1 MKNKIIA
8 GAVAAGVL
16 VLGGLLLKAGNEEET
31 RKAYDSFKESF
42 GLEDTLSEG
51 EVSFGFFSGVLTV
64 KQPEV
69 RERAHGSHTELKMGL
84 QAYAQ
89 IFGGIG
95 QTSSDYGTLIGWS
108 VNAGDAIVL
117 TADKLEIKAEGDK
130 EEGSFELAVYGVDM
144 SKPFVTEVSGE
155 LVSASEIADELTPSE
170 EVINSKLRTTNNEY
184 EWRRNAVNQ
193 VTGVGNWIINGTGAF
208 SATADAKLSVSRDS
222 SGEGEMSLVV
232 THYLDGSKAGEIKR
246 VIAFEKMPDMETVL
260 KGMKASGQSLM
271 YAAAGGQAY
280 GGMLFG
286 PVFEALA
293 RKAMVSDYTVEYSG
307 YDIVKEAYELA
318 GSPDMQD
325 FCKNREIMRKGLL
338 TDEKKEIDDS
348 ECAIAKSLIENG
360 SYKEK
365 LTFNPDKPVYPQLA
379 VGKKYEISI
388 N

>member
-1 MKNKIIA
+1 MKTKIIA

-64 KQPEV
+64 EQPEV
-69 RERAHGSHTELKMGL
+69 RERARGSHAELKMGL

-130 EEGSFELAVYGVDM
+130 EDGYFELAVYGVDM
-144 SKPFVTEVSGE
+144 SKPFVTELSGE
-155 LVSASEIADELTPSE
+155 LVAASEIADELTPSE
-170 EVINSKLRTTNNEY
+170 EVINSRLRTTNKEY

-232 THYLDGSKAGEIKR
+232 THYLDGSKIGEIKR

-286 PVFEALA
+286 PVFEALS

-318 GSPDMQD
+318 GSPDVKA
-325 FCKNREIMRKGLL
+325 FCQEREIMRTGLL
-338 TDEKKEIDDS
+338 TNEKKDIDDS
-348 ECAIAKSLIENG
+348 ECAIAKSLIEND

>member
-1 MKNKIIA
+1 MKTEFIA

-42 GLEDTLSEG
+42 GLEDSLSEG
-51 EVSFGFFSGVLTV
+51 AVSFGFFSGVLTV
-64 KQPEV
+64 EQPEV
-69 RERAHGSHTELKMGL
+69 RERARGSHAELKMGL

-89 IFGGIG
+89 LFGGMG
-95 QTSSDYGTLIGWS
+95 QTSSDYGTLIGHS
-108 VNAGDAIVL
+108 VGTGDAIVL
-117 TADKLEIKAEGDK
+117 TADKLEIKAEGDE

-144 SKPFVTEVSGE
+144 SKPFVTDLSGE
-155 LVSASEIADELTPSE
+155 LVAVSEIADELAPSE
-170 EVINSKLRTTNNEY
+170 DVINSKMRTTVKEY

-193 VTGVGNWIINGTGAF
+193 LSGIGNWIINGTGAF

-222 SGEGEMSLVV
+222 SGEGEISLVV
-232 THYLDGSKAGEIKR
+232 KHYLDGSQIGEIKR
-246 VIAFEKMPDMETVL
+246 VIALEKMPDMEAVL
-260 KGMKASGQSLM
+260 KGLKASGQSLM
-271 YAAAGGQAY
+271 YAAAGGQGY

-286 PVFEALA
+286 PVFEAMA
-293 RKAMVSDYTVEYSG
+293 RKSMVSDYTVEYSG
-307 YDIVKEAYELA
+307 YDIVEEAYELA
-318 GSPDMQD
+318 GSPDMQV

-338 TDEKKEIDDS
+338 TGVKKDIDDS
-348 ECAIAKSLIENG
+348 ECNIAKSLIENG

-365 LTFNPDKPVYPQLA
+365 LTFNPDKPVYPQLV